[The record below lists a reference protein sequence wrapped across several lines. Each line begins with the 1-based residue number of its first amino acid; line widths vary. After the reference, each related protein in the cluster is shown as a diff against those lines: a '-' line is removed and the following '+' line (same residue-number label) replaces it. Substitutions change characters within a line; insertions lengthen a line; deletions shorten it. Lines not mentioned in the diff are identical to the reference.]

1 MRAIGLGLNLYDASD
16 AEQAHAIDALV
27 GAYIDS
33 CHSVHKGSSEAQDKL
48 KAQSNAVKMVE
59 DVLAPQLRKNP
70 GHKFATGD
78 SLTIADIC
86 MAAFYCELTLHDC
99 NRATYS
105 KILMTQELQT
115 ELGPYFNRL
124 CQELKCGPHYQP
136 CTQQVDKGFFEL
148 FSVGNPIKQAT
159 YVHATAFECTLKL
172 T

>member
-1 MRAIGLGLNLYDASD
+1 MLDHPQMKYTLRQRENEPEIATDIIFPTITINGHNYGCTPVAMRAIGLGLNLYDASD

-33 CHSVHKGSSEAQDKL
+33 CHAVHKGSSEAQDKL

-105 KILMTQELQT
+105 KILMTQEL
-115 ELGPYFNRL
+115 
-124 CQELKCGPHYQP
+124 
-136 CTQQVDKGFFEL
+136 
-148 FSVGNPIKQAT
+148 
-159 YVHATAFECTLKL
+159 
-172 T
+172 